1 MAEEK
6 PRERWLELVSTVLLA
21 LASVATAWSA
31 YQARVWT
38 GEQALGTSHATAARI
53 AVNRNSALAS
63 RQVQIDIATFI
74 QWVDAHEEHRTELA
88 DFYRARFRA
97 EFKPAFDAW
106 LATRP
111 FENKAAPPTP
121 FAMPQYRLRS
131 SVDADRLETKA
142 AADSDHA
149 KASNEHADN
158 YMLAVVLFAL
168 SLFFAGISTKLETV
182 RAKTLILGL
191 GCVLFIG
198 TAVWIVTSP
207 VHATI

>member
-1 MAEEK
+1 
-6 PRERWLELVSTVLLA
+6 
-21 LASVATAWSA
+21 
-31 YQARVWT
+31 
-38 GEQALGTSHATAARI
+38 
-53 AVNRNSALAS
+53 
-63 RQVQIDIATFI
+63 
-74 QWVDAHEEHRTELA
+74 
-88 DFYRARFRA
+88 
-97 EFKPAFDAW
+97 
-106 LATRP
+106 
-111 FENKAAPPTP
+111 
-121 FAMPQYRLRS
+121 MPQYRLRS

-198 TAVWIVTSP
+198 TAVWIATSP